1 MVHNNG
7 YGYNIDFEYFN
18 SLKEFEMYGELI
30 WIINHDGRLIDRK
43 LFNTPVTLQETIY
56 NLYLNNTWSSN
67 LKFLLHKAA
76 NKISLLEKYITLHFD
91 AEEENNI
98 DKIYLYKDRM
108 YCIEKELL
116 EMSNE
121 EKQFEKRYNYLKQK
135 NGENK

>member
-1 MVHNNG
+1 MRNNT

-18 SLKEFEMYGELI
+18 KLKEFEMYGELI

-43 LFNTPVTLQETIY
+43 LFDTSITLQENIY
-56 NLYLNNTWSSN
+56 TLYLNNARSNN

-91 AEEENNI
+91 AEEESNI
-98 DKIYLYKDRM
+98 DKIYLYEDKM
-108 YCIEKELL
+108 FCIEKELL
-116 EMSNE
+116 EMASE

-135 NGENK
+135 NGEDK

>member
-1 MVHNNG
+1 
-7 YGYNIDFEYFN
+7 
-18 SLKEFEMYGELI
+18 MYGELI

-43 LFNTPVTLQETIY
+43 LSNTSMTLQENIY
-56 NLYLNNTWSSN
+56 TLYLNNAWSSN

-91 AEEENNI
+91 AEEENNV

-116 EMSNE
+116 EMANKK
-121 EKQFEKRYNYLKQK
+121 KQFEKRYNYLKQK

>member
-1 MVHNNG
+1 VRNNT

-18 SLKEFEMYGELI
+18 KLKEFEMYGELI

-43 LFNTPVTLQETIY
+43 LFDTSITLQENIY
-56 NLYLNNTWSSN
+56 TLYLNNARSNN

-91 AEEENNI
+91 AEEESNI
-98 DKIYLYKDRM
+98 DKIYLYEDKM
-108 YCIEKELL
+108 FCIEKELL
-116 EMSNE
+116 EMASE

-135 NGENK
+135 NGEDK